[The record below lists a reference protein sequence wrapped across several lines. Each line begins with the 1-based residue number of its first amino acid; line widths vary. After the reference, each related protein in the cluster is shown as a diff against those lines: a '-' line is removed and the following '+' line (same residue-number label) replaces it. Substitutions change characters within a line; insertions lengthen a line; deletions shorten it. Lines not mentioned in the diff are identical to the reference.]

1 MPGAE
6 AANHNTAPW
15 LYQLALMPIVMLWY
29 AYDHVSLSP
38 SVTVCHSWSPPGIG
52 QGSQA
57 GGSSRQQAAAAS
69 STRGIKCSWHTL
81 RHVVFVRIATDSPP
95 PQKRAASLTQPL
107 PPPPQTEL
115 HSHSLST
122 PVLYWSPQEL
132 SKGPKLVL
140 RADGEQQL
148 LAALEAARAAGIPY
162 HSIAEAVP
170 GSSSGGGSSSEVVV
184 PRKSRTIL
192 AIGPLP
198 AEDLP
203 RIAGGLVLL

>member
-1 MPGAE
+1 M
-6 AANHNTAPW
+6 
-15 LYQLALMPIVMLWY
+15 
-29 AYDHVSLSP
+29 
-38 SVTVCHSWSPPGIG
+38 
-52 QGSQA
+52 
-57 GGSSRQQAAAAS
+57 
-69 STRGIKCSWHTL
+69 
-81 RHVVFVRIATDSPP
+81 
-95 PQKRAASLTQPL
+95 
-107 PPPPQTEL
+107 
-115 HSHSLST
+115 
-122 PVLYWSPQEL
+122 LYWSPQEL